1 MTPLPPPLPL
11 VDSFGRLHSDLRV
24 SVTDRCNLRCVY
36 CMPEEVQFLPRKDLL
51 SYDELARFVEVVSE
65 MGVRTVR
72 LTGGEPLVRRE
83 LHRLV
88 RMLTDLPSI
97 DDVAL
102 TTNGLLLE
110 AQAEEL
116 YEAGLHRLNVSLDAL
131 SPEGFER
138 IARRKGLDQVLAG
151 LRKAREV
158 GFERIKLNAVAL
170 RGETEA
176 EVVPLA
182 EFARENGFE
191 LRFIEYMPLDADR
204 RWDDSQVLSGAEI
217 MTLLSARFGP
227 LDPVAPPHPSQPAR
241 DFAYRDGHGK
251 IGFINPV
258 SDPFCSACNRLRI
271 TAEGKLRNCLF
282 STEEWDV
289 RALFRNGASNA
300 DVAAL
305 VRDCLFHKKPGHG
318 ISTPEFIRPERAMY
332 QIGG

>member
-1 MTPLPPPLPL
+1 MTPSPSLPL

-36 CMPEEVQFLPRKDLL
+36 CMPEEVKFLPRKELL

-65 MGVRTVR
+65 LGVRTVR

-88 RMLTDLPSI
+88 RMISDLPRI
-97 DDVAL
+97 EGVAL

-110 AQAEEL
+110 EQAEEL
-116 YEAGLHRLNVSLDAL
+116 FEAGLQRLNVSLDAL
-131 SPEGFER
+131 SPAGFER
-138 IARRKGLDQVLAG
+138 IARRTGLEKVLAG

-182 EFARENGFE
+182 EFARRHGFE

-204 RWDDSQVLSGAEI
+204 RWDDSQVLGGAEVVQI
-217 MTLLSARFGP
+217 LEERFGP
-227 LDPVAPPHPSQPAR
+227 LDAVAPPHPSQPAR
-241 DFAYRDGHGK
+241 DFVYRDGGGR
-251 IGFINPV
+251 IGFVNPV
-258 SDPFCSACNRLRI
+258 SEPFCSACNRLRI

-289 RALFRNGASNA
+289 RALLREGASNA
-300 DVAAL
+300 EVAAL
-305 VRDCLFHKKPGHG
+305 VRDCLLHKKPGHG
-318 ISTPEFIRPERAMY
+318 ISTDAFVRPERAMY